1 MTVLDRPVER
11 APISKARDWRFL
23 GRSADFWICAT
34 LTLIVVLVQ
43 GWNIAGYPTVFDD
56 EGTYL
61 AQAWAID
68 HGVGMAPYTYWF
80 AALLIL
86 ILGPGLFA
94 VDTLLKRWAGTHSE
108 PAHMDA

>member
-1 MTVLDRPVER
+1 MSSVLDRSVDR
-11 APISKARDWRFL
+11 APINQPSQWRFL

-61 AQAWAID
+61 GQAWAID
-68 HGVGMAPYTYWF
+68 HGIGMAPYPIDRR
-80 AALLIL
+80 LPNR
-86 ILGPGLFA
+86 PGA
-94 VDTLLKRWAGTHSE
+94 KSGWSNSIWIMVAISTVSVTA
-108 PAHMDA
+108 